1 MKAAAKGASSELRAQ
16 MSWEYGTLAT
26 EVYEFDKPVG
36 RPFADVKYYTG
47 LLADVSGPILE
58 PATGTGRILIPLL
71 EAGHQVD
78 GLDSSPQML
87 ACCRQHCRD
96 RGLDPVL
103 READMTVFVQLAAYE
118 AVIIP
123 AGSIAL
129 LDGRKATLQALTC
142 FRDSLVPGGLL
153 VVDVPVPRLAA
164 GHEAMRYW
172 RRGSCL
178 WTLQTMHLEYDPAAN
193 QTTRFLRYDKW
204 QDGTLRMTE
213 LQTFRLQHWNCR
225 EFEDVLAETGFTHVL
240 VAADYKNAATPRAA
254 DSVWTFH
261 ATVPQARSDGGQHL
275 RSGQT
280 AAAVSAQT
288 LTRCGPGPT
297 RSETAARCS
306 HCARSAMTPAAT
318 GSRFWPA
325 PGPGQAETGAQR
337 AS

>member
-1 MKAAAKGASSELRAQ
+1 MRAAAGAASSELKAQ
-16 MSWEYGTLAT
+16 MSVEYGTLAT
-26 EVYEFDKPVG
+26 EVYELDKPVG
-36 RPFADVKYYTG
+36 CPLADVEYYTG

-58 PATGTGRILIPLL
+58 AATGTGRILIPLL
-71 EAGHQVD
+71 EAGHQAE

-87 ACCRQHCRD
+87 ARCRQHCRD

-142 FRDSLVPGGLL
+142 FRDSLVPGGRL
-153 VVDVPVPRLAA
+153 VVDVPVPQPAA

-172 RRGSCL
+172 RHGSCL
-178 WTLQTMHLEYDPAAN
+178 WTLQTMHIEYDPAAN

-213 LQTFRLQHWNCR
+213 LQTVRLQHWNCQ
-225 EFEDVLAETGFTHVL
+225 EFEDLLAEAEFTDIL
-240 VAADYKNAATPRAA
+240 VAADYKNAANPRTA
-254 DSVWTFH
+254 DGVWTFH
-261 ATVPQARSDGGQHL
+261 ATVPQARSDSGQHL

-280 AAAVSAQT
+280 ATACRSASQT
-288 LTRCGPGPT
+288 LAPFPITGGDQGQ
-297 RSETAARCS
+297 RS
-306 HCARSAMTPAAT
+306 P
-318 GSRFWPA
+318 SR
-325 PGPGQAETGAQR
+325 TII
-337 AS
+337 